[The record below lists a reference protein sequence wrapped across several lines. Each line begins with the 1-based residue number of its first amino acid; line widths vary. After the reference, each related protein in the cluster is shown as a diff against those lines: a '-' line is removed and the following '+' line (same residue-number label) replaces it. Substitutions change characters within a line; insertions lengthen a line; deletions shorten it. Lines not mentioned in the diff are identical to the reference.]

1 MYKQEEAVLRKKML
15 GVLLRYARQHAN
27 ANLAIREVA
36 ARTGLSPGTISD
48 YEFGRRDLSLAQIE
62 IFAHLYHVPVA
73 FFWSD
78 SDLEEED
85 SDGTLPVEAVMGL
98 RRRIIGVLLR
108 QARIETGRSQE
119 ELAELLDC
127 PPTRIANYE
136 FGDVDI
142 PLLELEI
149 MARFLGVPMS
159 YFLDQGIKPTGTQM
173 PDIEELKQLAQLPDD
188 VRRFMLHPGN
198 LLYMRVAMQL
208 SALPASILRRI
219 GEGLLDITY

>member
-1 MYKQEEAVLRKKML
+1 MYRQEEAVLRRKMF
-15 GVLLRYARQHAN
+15 GVLLRFARQH

-36 ARTGLSPGTISD
+36 ARTGLSPGAISD

-78 SDLEEED
+78 SDLEE
-85 SDGTLPVEAVMGL
+85 DGDGMLPVEAVMGL

-136 FGDVDI
+136 LGDADV

-159 YFLDQGIKPTGTQM
+159 YFLDQGIKPTGAQM

-208 SALPASILRRI
+208 NGLPASILRRI